1 MGNCN
6 SILQHWLIFIS
17 AIIEFSTC
25 GYSVFYIYFFTM
37 SVGVA
42 HRSVEESNT
51 ALLGEIRRLVA
62 QQDRH
67 AKWLDEL
74 AAKVNQQGIFCLSL
88 VTSVHS

>member
-1 MGNCN
+1 
-6 SILQHWLIFIS
+6 
-17 AIIEFSTC
+17 
-25 GYSVFYIYFFTM
+25 M

-42 HRSVEESNT
+42 HRSMDESNT

-74 AAKVNQQGIFCLSL
+74 SAKVNQKGMYF
-88 VTSVHS
+88 